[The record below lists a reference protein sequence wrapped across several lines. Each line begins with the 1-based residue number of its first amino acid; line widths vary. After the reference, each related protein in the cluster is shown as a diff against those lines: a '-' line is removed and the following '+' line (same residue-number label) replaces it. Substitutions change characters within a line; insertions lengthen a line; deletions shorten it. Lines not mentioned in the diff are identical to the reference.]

1 MNKNEDFLNFKIFN
15 GFLTQFLNIISRVT
29 TFCSAKVLSQEES
42 KFVDPILQGAKKVHF
57 FA

>member
-1 MNKNEDFLNFKIFN
+1 M
-15 GFLTQFLNIISRVT
+15 ISRVT

-42 KFVDPILQGAKKVHF
+42 KFVDPVLQGAKKVHF